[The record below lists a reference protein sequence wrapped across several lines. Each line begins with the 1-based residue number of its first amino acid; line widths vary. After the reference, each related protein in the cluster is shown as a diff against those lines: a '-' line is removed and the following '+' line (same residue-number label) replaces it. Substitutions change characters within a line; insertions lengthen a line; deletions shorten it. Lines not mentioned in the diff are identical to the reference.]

1 MKTNAL
7 PEKTVTLWQIRLT
20 IIAVIPVAVLASL
33 CFLTLWLLLA
43 AAVTAAVFCVLILWY
58 IPALLHSYE
67 ILFPSGAIVIK
78 CGVFLKTTHIMPF
91 SRMVCANSL
100 ATPLARKMRLSA
112 LTLKAARSRIII
124 PELDQ
129 KDVSYFIDYLTRE
142 DGE

>member
-1 MKTNAL
+1 MKSEKL
-7 PEKTVTLWQIRLT
+7 PEKTVLLWQIRLT
-20 IIAVIPVAVLASL
+20 AIAVLPVAVLASL
-33 CFLTLWLLLA
+33 CFLTLWMLLA

-58 IPALLHSYE
+58 IPDLLHSYE

-129 KDVSYFIDYLTRE
+129 KDVRYFIDYLTRE

>member
-1 MKTNAL
+1 
-7 PEKTVTLWQIRLT
+7 
-20 IIAVIPVAVLASL
+20 
-33 CFLTLWLLLA
+33 
-43 AAVTAAVFCVLILWY
+43 
-58 IPALLHSYE
+58 
-67 ILFPSGAIVIK
+67 
-78 CGVFLKTTHIMPF
+78 MPF

-129 KDVSYFIDYLTRE
+129 KDVRYFIDYLTRE

>member
-7 PEKTVTLWQIRLT
+7 PEKTVLLWQIRIA

-33 CFLTLWLLLA
+33 SFLTLWMLLA
-43 AAVTAAVFCVLILWY
+43 AAVTAALFCVLIFWY

-124 PELDQ
+124 PELDE
-129 KDVSYFIDYLTRE
+129 KDVRYFIDYLTRE

>member
-7 PEKTVTLWQIRLT
+7 PEKTITLWQIR
-20 IIAVIPVAVLASL
+20 IAVIAVIPVAVLASL
-33 CFLTLWLLLA
+33 SFLTLWMLLA
-43 AAVTAAVFCVLILWY
+43 AAVTAVVFLVLIFWY

-91 SRMVCANSL
+91 SRMACANSL
-100 ATPLARKMRLSA
+100 ATPLARRMRLSA

-129 KDVSYFIDYLTRE
+129 KDVRYFIDYLTRE

>member
-1 MKTNAL
+1 MKSEKL
-7 PEKTVTLWQIRLT
+7 PEKTVLLWQIRLT
-20 IIAVIPVAVLASL
+20 AIAVLPVAVLSAL

-43 AAVTAAVFCVLILWY
+43 AAVTAVVFLVLIFWY

-91 SRMVCANSL
+91 SRMVCADST

-129 KDVSYFIDYLTRE
+129 KDVRYFIDYLTRE